1 MGPRHPPRGAAGGS
15 SDCLK
20 LESSSAGLPGPESS
34 GERALAPASFYVP
47 LISDQTGFIA
57 SRIL

>member
-15 SDCLK
+15 SACLK

-34 GERALAPASFYVP
+34 GERALAPVLFYVP